1 MVGMGSPSD
10 KGFLARCP
18 ACTLPFCP
26 GNRLIAGVASREK
39 RPVQTE
45 KPEKEPNMKRTL
57 PAVTLVTLLGVGT
70 LAGAAE
76 PPRIREQIDSLKAHL
91 AGKRVGLLTNPTGV
105 DDQYRMIA
113 DELVADP
120 QITLVSFFAP
130 EHGLRGDHQAGG
142 GDTDYTDA
150 VTGLPVYSLYG
161 ARKRPE
167 PEQLA
172 AIDVLVF
179 DIQDVGT
186 RFYTFVWTMA
196 FAMEACAE
204 NNTAFIVFDRPNP
217 IGLTKVEGPPIPFD
231 GGLVGPLWAGK
242 PFGVPT
248 RHGMTAGEVATLVN
262 NEWLATK
269 ADLAVVPVP
278 RYTRS
283 TTFEQTG
290 YPWVLPSPN
299 MPTRETALV
308 YPGTGVFEGLNL
320 SEGRGLTRP
329 FETIGAPF
337 INGVDWANSLNALN
351 LPGVRFRATWFQPAF
366 DDHAG
371 VRCGGVQLHVTD
383 PATFEPVRTGIEMV
397 RTVCALYPD
406 DVTLTNW
413 SSTISGIPNFPTE
426 VKTKTYAELEAAWHD
441 RLEQFLVLREKNMIY
456 KDNGEQVSWA
466 IK

>member
-1 MVGMGSPSD
+1 M
-10 KGFLARCP
+10 AR
-18 ACTLPFCP
+18 F
-26 GNRLIAGVASREK
+26 V
-39 RPVQTE
+39 
-45 KPEKEPNMKRTL
+45 
-57 PAVTLVTLLGVGT
+57 PAVTLVALLGM
-70 LAGAAE
+70 GAAANGE
-76 PPRIREQIDSLKAHL
+76 EVPRIREQIDSLKVHL

-120 QITLVSFFAP
+120 AITLVSFFAP

-142 GDTDYTDA
+142 GDTDYTDS

-161 ARKRPE
+161 SRKSPE

-179 DIQDVGT
+179 DIQDIGT

-196 FAMEACAE
+196 AAMEACAE
-204 NNTAFIVFDRPNP
+204 NNTPFIVFDRPNP
-217 IGLTKVEGPPIPFD
+217 IGLDRVEGPPIPFN
-231 GGLVGPLWAGK
+231 GGLVGPLWEGQ

-248 RHGMTAGEVATLVN
+248 RHGMTAGEIATLVN
-262 NEWLATK
+262 NEWLTTK

-278 RYTRS
+278 RYSRT
-283 TTFEQTG
+283 TTFAETG

-299 MPTRETALV
+299 MPTQETALV
-308 YPGTGVFEGLNL
+308 YPATGVFEGVNM
-320 SEGRGLTRP
+320 SEGRGTTRP

-337 INGVDWANSLNALN
+337 VNGVEWANALN
-351 LPGVRFRATWFQPAF
+351 ARSLPGVRFRATWFQPAF

-371 VRCGGVQLHVTD
+371 QRCGGVQLHVTD

-397 RTVCALYPD
+397 KTVCELYPD
-406 DVTLTNW
+406 DVTLSSW

-426 VKTKTYAELEAAWHD
+426 VKAKSYEELEATWTE
-441 RLEQFLVLREKNMIY
+441 RLAQFEVLRTRNMIY
-456 KDNGEQVSWA
+456 GGTQTAWA
-466 IK
+466 VQ